1 MYVDASGTREVEVL
15 AVRYTPQGLMYELR
29 HETPNIKWMTP
40 AAMLQPINGTTK
52 MARFHLINGE
62 IRDDE

>member
-1 MYVDASGTREVEVL
+1 
-15 AVRYTPQGLMYELR
+15 MYELR